1 MVGILSQNDRSGLL
15 GWEKRKGA
23 VHLFFGRKNSVPRPF
38 RSEKLFQSSEAFGL
52 RLLKK
57 KFSPLIRKHYF
68 SSIMAFMSGSFSMT
82 QR

>member
-1 MVGILSQNDRSGLL
+1 MVRVLAEDDYSCLFGR
-15 GWEKRKGA
+15 EKRKGA
-23 VHLFFGRKNSVPRPF
+23 VHLFLGRKNSVPRPF